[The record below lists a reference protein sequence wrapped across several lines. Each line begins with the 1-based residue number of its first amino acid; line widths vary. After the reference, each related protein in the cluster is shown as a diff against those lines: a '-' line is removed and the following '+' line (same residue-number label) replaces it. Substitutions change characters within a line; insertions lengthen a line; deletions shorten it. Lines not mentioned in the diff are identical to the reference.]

1 MKQFAIALAS
11 VGLLMAASIVAEANS
26 LDVNASAAITGSN
39 GLEVT
44 VDDTTPTY
52 LVSAHPDQE
61 AAVRVEFNIDVNSL
75 DLGNTEKVRIL
86 RLMSSD
92 AGGHAGPIL
101 TVFLKKNDTG
111 TGFFIG
117 VWAKSSAMEFWN
129 FVGRFWLAA
138 QGGAEAP
145 HKITVEWEQADPG
158 VQNGTCTVYK
168 DDVQKIQ
175 KTNIWSAMYD
185 VNAAHFGVFNV
196 EASTKSGSFYLDDYV
211 MTRLP

>member
-1 MKQFAIALAS
+1 MKRGMLVIAGI
-11 VGLLMAASIVAEANS
+11 GLLMAGSIASANS
-26 LDVNASAAITGSN
+26 LDVNAGAAISGSF

-44 VDDTTPTY
+44 VNDTTPTY
-52 LVSAHPDQE
+52 VVSTHPAQE
-61 AAVRVEFNIDVNSL
+61 PAVAVEFNIDVNTV
-75 DLGNTEKVRIL
+75 DLGNTQKVRML

-92 AGGHAGPIL
+92 AGAHPGPIL

-117 VWAKSSAMEFWN
+117 VWAKSSALEFWN
-129 FVGRFWLAA
+129 FVGRFWLAP

-145 HKITVEWEQADPG
+145 HNIRVEWVQADSG
-158 VQNGTCTVYK
+158 VQNGTCTVFK
-168 DDVQKIQ
+168 DDVQMIQ

-185 VNAAHFGVFNV
+185 VNAAHFGIFNV
-196 EASTKSGSFYLDDYV
+196 EAATRSGSYYLDDFV